1 MRRLARTELLAILM
15 TGAAAQ
21 AAEVSFTAEIV
32 PLLNARCV
40 SCHLTGD
47 ELGGLALHPK
57 AAYGN
62 LVGVPSRQSP
72 LKRVE
77 PGHPEASYL
86 YLKLTDA
93 HLDAGGEGEPMPLG
107 AWPLDEDQLE
117 LVRRWIADG
126 AKPE

>member
-1 MRRLARTELLAILM
+1 MRNLVRTGLLAILM

-21 AAEVSFTAEIV
+21 AAEVGFTAEIV

-40 SCHLTGD
+40 SCHLTGS

-62 LVGVPSRQSP
+62 LVGVPSVQSA

-77 PGHPEASYL
+77 PERPEASYL
-86 YLKLTDA
+86 YLKLTNA
-93 HLDAGGEGEPMPLG
+93 HLEAGGEGEPMPLG
-107 AWPLDEDQLE
+107 AWPLEDAQLD
-117 LVRRWIADG
+117 LFRRWIAEG
-126 AKPE
+126 AKP